1 MAALDP
7 LLLEILVCPE
17 NKTPVRPADAALIGK
32 LNAAQREGKLKNR
45 AGQQVKEPM
54 EGGLIRQDNAILYPI
69 IEGIP
74 VMLKEE
80 GIPLEGWL

>member
-7 LLLEILVCPE
+7 LLMEILVCPE
-17 NKTPVRPADAALIGK
+17 NKTPVRLAEEGLIAK

-45 AGQQVKEPM
+45 AGGQVKEPLD
-54 EGGLIRQDNAILYPI
+54 GGLIRQDNAILYPI

-74 VMLKEE
+74 VMLKDD
-80 GIPLEGWL
+80 GIPLAGYL